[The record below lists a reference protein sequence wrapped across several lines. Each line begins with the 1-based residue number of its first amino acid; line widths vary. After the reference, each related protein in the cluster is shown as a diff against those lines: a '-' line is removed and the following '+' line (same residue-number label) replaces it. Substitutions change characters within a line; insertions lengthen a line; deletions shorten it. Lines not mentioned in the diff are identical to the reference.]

1 MTSQRYEVKRAYDP
15 PSDEDGQRVLVDRLW
30 PRGLSKE
37 AARIDLW
44 AKDAT
49 PSNDLRKWYHEDKEA
64 RRTEFRERYEAE
76 LEQPAAEDALQK
88 IRQLRKKGPVTL
100 LTGNK
105 DVGDSHV
112 PVLVDALQKQ
122 G

>member
-1 MTSQRYEVKRAYDP
+1 MTSDYQVKRVYDP
-15 PSDEDGQRVLVDRLW
+15 ASDDDGQRVLVDRLW

-37 AARIDLW
+37 EAAIDLW

-49 PSNDLRKWYHEDKEA
+49 PSNDLRKWYHADKDA

-76 LEQPAAEDALQK
+76 LEQPAAQEALQK
-88 IRQLRKKGPVTL
+88 IRELRKKGLVTL

-105 DVGDSHV
+105 DVEDSHV
-112 PVLVDALQKQ
+112 PVLVDALQ